1 MNKQLKW
8 LVTLLLLIILATPAK
23 SQVIMSIL
31 FGDKLNSKELSFGLH
46 ANYSWNTLSATDD
59 QKALKSFNFG
69 LFFTY
74 HFNEH
79 WHANLEMLAKY
90 KRGASGLSAYD
101 LQNDSLNNLFKTG
114 SVERQISYVSLPMT
128 IQYMFHPGIYVEL
141 GPQFSLRTKAKD
153 IFSAA
158 RSEGELKLERDV
170 EDNINRW
177 DFGWIGGVGYRLGK
191 AKLVAVGLRYYGGFS
206 DVVKNES
213 AKQMN
218 QQWGIYTNIPIG
230 VKKAEARR
238 KAKAATL
245 PQ

>member
-1 MNKQLKW
+1 MKGL
-8 LVTLLLLIILATPAK
+8 LALLLLIILAAPAK
-23 SQVIMSIL
+23 SQVLMSIL

-46 ANYSWNTLSATDD
+46 ANYSWNTLAATNNE
-59 QKALKSFNFG
+59 KALTSFNFG

-90 KRGASGLSAYD
+90 KRGAGGLPVYD

-128 IQYMFHPGIYVEL
+128 IQYMFDPGIYIEL

-153 IFSAA
+153 IFSTD

-177 DFGWIGGVGYRLGK
+177 DFGWLGGVGYKLGK
-191 AKLVAVGLRYYGGFS
+191 ARLVAVGIRYFGGFS
-206 DVVKNES
+206 DVVKNEPG
-213 AKQMN
+213 KQLN
-218 QQWGIYTNIPIG
+218 QQWGFYTNIPIG

-238 KAKAATL
+238 QAKAAAS
-245 PQ
+245 Q